1 MSRWESAC
9 SSDNYID
16 LIGHRHLSTLPNHAP
31 TRLPQTH
38 PFAMIANRFGGAQ
51 LPRPCGSVEPSFAII
66 NGIVV
71 WVEDSMTCAQL
82 RKE

>member
-1 MSRWESAC
+1 MGIRLFL
-9 SSDNYID
+9 ID

-51 LPRPCGSVEPSFAII
+51 LPRPCGSVSRRLPSLTASWS
-66 NGIVV
+66 G
-71 WVEDSMTCAQL
+71 WKTL
-82 RKE
+82 

>member
-1 MSRWESAC
+1 
-9 SSDNYID
+9 
-16 LIGHRHLSTLPNHAP
+16 
-31 TRLPQTH
+31 
-38 PFAMIANRFGGAQ
+38 MIANRFGGAQ